1 MCLIFVS
8 SFFIINGYFQEVQ
21 LYEKLELEKL
31 KAITGSVAIQ
41 IDGDLIEK
49 LLKDHPWEDDITSS
63 VEDSNYLNLQHLL
76 ANAKKVNDLSSTLY
90 TLSFDPDEEVFR
102 FGER

>member
-1 MCLIFVS
+1 MGNLLQQIFSNSSTRIMLVIYMCLIFVS

-49 LLKDHPWEDDITSS
+49 DQDH
-63 VEDSNYLNLQHLL
+63 
-76 ANAKKVNDLSSTLY
+76 
-90 TLSFDPDEEVFR
+90 R
-102 FGER
+102 